1 MRGGDQ
7 VSFPPTWIANGS
19 STIYW
24 KVYPFCTEVQWH
36 LCCKSNDNM
45 CVRLCLYSILFHFCI
60 FENLSTNTT
69 CHSDLLAIIANWK
82 IFTAFTCR
90 AIFAIWSLHNTIQTS
105 YHGILI
111 LVSGNL
117 RPHSLCRGHSGL
129 LSRVALGSHI
139 RDLIH
144 TLPGSPYGSHI
155 CHVHSYLLITHQLN
169 ATSSVRPS
177 SLN

>member
-1 MRGGDQ
+1 MAPAPFTEKSILSALKCIGTFVVNQMTICVWGY
-7 VSFPPTWIANGS
+7 VCTLFSSISVFLKIFPQTLHAIQ
-19 STIYW
+19 IYW
-24 KVYPFCTEVQWH
+24 QSLLIE
-36 LCCKSNDNM
+36 KSWQ
-45 CVRLCLYSILFHFCI
+45 
-60 FENLSTNTT
+60 
-69 CHSDLLAIIANWK
+69 HSLGEQS
-82 IFTAFTCR
+82 
-90 AIFAIWSLHNTIQTS
+90 FAIWSLHNTIQTS

-139 RDLIH
+139 RDLIR

-155 CHVHSYLLITHQLN
+155 CHVHSCLLITHQLN
-169 ATSSVRPS
+169 ATSSARPS